1 MNKKGLLI
9 FLSICFVLL
18 LFMSVSACSDEIIEI
33 EASNAY
39 SWQKYMNEEEYNE
52 IQRGMSYIDVVRIS
66 GGSGEKIEKDVYE
79 WNDELLLTK
88 GYRLKFKEDQLVQMD
103 VVERRGHSTR

>member
-1 MNKKGLLI
+1 MNKKVFFT
-9 FLSICFVLL
+9 FLSLCFVFL

-33 EASNAY
+33 EANNAH

-52 IQRGMSYIDVVRIS
+52 IQRGMSYIEVVRIS
-66 GGSGEKIEKDVYE
+66 GGSGEEIEKDVYE

-88 GYRLKFKEDQLVQMD
+88 GYRLKFQEDQLIHME
-103 VVERRGHSTR
+103 VVERKGHSTR

>member
-1 MNKKGLLI
+1 
-9 FLSICFVLL
+9 
-18 LFMSVSACSDEIIEI
+18 MSVSACSDEIIEI

-52 IQRGMSYIDVVRIS
+52 LQPGMPYIEVVRIT
-66 GGSGEKIEKDVYE
+66 GGAGEMIGEAVYE

-88 GYRLKFKEDQLVQMD
+88 GYRLKFQEDQLVEIE
-103 VVERRGHSTR
+103 VVERKGHSTR